1 MNTTYYEFPYK
12 KVLNYLSNNVSQED
26 LDALY
31 SQYGIEPSEEY
42 AEVEQLAEVISDEDI
57 KNLGYQAEL
66 DFEDDDENFDYD
78 YPDLQDIIEFLANLD
93 ADVIDEL
100 CTRYDTHDLEDVAIA
115 LTDTELENL
124 GYVHHDD
131 DECCVNE
138 LDFNYPNYEY
148 SDELDYLEDVP
159 ADIQY
164 IIVDSDEGLFAVN
177 DEQDYNRF
185 RESLDPIL
193 VEDCGIVDEYPNQI
207 VFKIVPHKF
216 EISEEVII
224 NQELNPDIFDENHIM
239 KPEVKEQIIAYVEG
253 FVKEMADKDVNI
265 DYNDIMLV
273 GSNAGYLYK
282 PESDIDIHLMSMQPL
297 SPETSSLLFDAFD
310 MYEAE
315 NPLFINKGKV
325 ELGIDDGYENI
336 VNSARKYSL
345 VDDTWIDDSDKLEHY
360 TEDDLTTVS
369 GYEDV
374 VNEYAK
380 QIDEFVDND
389 MFVQASALKAEL
401 RKNRSEDLA
410 TVGALSMGN
419 VVFKEL
425 REMGAYDKLRNYIRE
440 KELEVGLGNE

>member
-66 DFEDDDENFDYD
+66 DSEDVDYEQYD

-93 ADVIDEL
+93 ADTIDEL

-124 GYVHHDD
+124 GYVCHDD
-131 DECCVNE
+131 EDCGINE
-138 LDFNYPNYEY
+138 LDFECPNYEY

-159 ADIQY
+159 ADIKY

-193 VEDCGIVDEYPNQI
+193 VEDCEIVDECLNQV
-207 VFKIVPHKF
+207 VFKVVPHKF
-216 EISEEVII
+216 EVSEEVII
-224 NQELNPDIFDENHIM
+224 NQELNSDIFDENHVM
-239 KPEVKEQIIAYVEG
+239 KPEVKEQIIAYVDE

-315 NPLFINKGKV
+315 NPLFINKSKV

-410 TVGALSMGN
+410 TIGALSMGN

-440 KELEVGLGNE
+440 KELEVGLGDE